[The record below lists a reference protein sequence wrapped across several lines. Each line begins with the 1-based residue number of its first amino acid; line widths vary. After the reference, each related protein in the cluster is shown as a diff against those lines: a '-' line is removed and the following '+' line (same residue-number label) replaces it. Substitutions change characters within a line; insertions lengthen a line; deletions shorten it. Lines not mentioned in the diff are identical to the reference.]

1 MTLQNR
7 TELRS
12 FSFGL
17 TLPQMESAVELIDL
31 QPCQNAFI
39 KATYQQLLVID
50 GVAWL
55 SMDGEDVVI
64 KAGESCILTSNKHRH
79 PICMSALGG
88 KPVTYALK

>member
-7 TELRS
+7 AELRPL
-12 FSFGL
+12 SFGL
-17 TLPQMESAVELIDL
+17 TLPQMELAVELIEL
-31 QPCQNAFI
+31 QPRQNVFI
-39 KATYQQLLVID
+39 KAPYQQLLVID
-50 GVAWL
+50 GAAWV

-64 KAGESCILTSNKHRH
+64 KAGESCILTANKDRH